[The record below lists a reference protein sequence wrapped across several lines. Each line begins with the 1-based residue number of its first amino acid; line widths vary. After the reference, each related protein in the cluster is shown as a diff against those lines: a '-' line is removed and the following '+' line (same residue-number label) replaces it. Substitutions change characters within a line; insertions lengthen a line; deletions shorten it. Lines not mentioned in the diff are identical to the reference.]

1 MGIGKLVRQSL
12 PFSNV
17 VANGIAT
24 ASITP
29 GRTIE
34 RIVLALGGTVFTK
47 SQITLI
53 KLKANGKVIF
63 EVTGDQAD
71 KIMQF
76 RGITAAAGFLVL
88 DFTETKGRD
97 LADQLIGGFDTSMG
111 IQSMTIEV
119 TIGAATAPTLA
130 AWVME
135 SGAQPAEVASLMT
148 KVLRYPFSVAAGGVL
163 PIPLPF
169 GQSGAVIK
177 RLHIETSAGQVNDC
191 TLKENGMVVFEATK
205 ALNDFLNTEHGCTN
219 QTNWFSV
226 NFIRDANQRNAFDV
240 RSARSLELLP
250 NFSAAATGFVIA
262 EYYDVLGN
270 L

>member
-1 MGIGKLVRQSL
+1 MSIGKLIRKSL

-17 VANGIAT
+17 VASGV
-24 ASITP
+24 ASAPITH

-34 RIVLALGGTVFTK
+34 RIVLALGGTSFTK
-47 SQITLI
+47 SNIALI
-53 KLKANGKVIF
+53 KLKANGKVF
-63 EVTGDQAD
+63 MEVTGDQAD
-71 KIMQF
+71 KMQTF
-76 RGITAAAGFLVL
+76 RGITASAAFLVL
-88 DFTETKGRD
+88 DFTEIRGRD
-97 LADQLIGGFDTSMG
+97 LADQLIGGFDTSVG
-111 IQSMTIEV
+111 IQSLTMEV
-119 TIGAATAPTLA
+119 TISGATAPTLE
-130 AWVME
+130 AWTIE
-135 SGAQPAEVASLMT
+135 SQPQPAEVAGLMT

-177 RLHIETSAGQVNDC
+177 RLHLESSAGQVDEV
-191 TLKENGMVVFEATK
+191 TIKQDGLVVFEATK
-205 ALNDFLNTEHGCTN
+205 ALNDYMNTEHGRSN

-226 NFIRDANQRNAFDV
+226 DFIRDGNQRNAFDV

-250 NFSAAATGFVIA
+250 KFSAACTGFVLA